1 MPPPRPLILRC
12 LCFAALGGGFA
23 VAQNAGRVTTAAP
36 VKDYSIVFF
45 SEEGYQRIRVQGDT
59 AEVQDP
65 TRVRLG
71 GMKLTEYTGDAERTV
86 ESVLTAPI
94 AIVEPETE
102 IVSGP
107 AAVKLVRNDLE
118 LSGEDWT
125 YEKEANRV
133 HIRRNAK
140 LIFFAGFTD
149 LLK

>member
-1 MPPPRPLILRC
+1 MPTPRLLILC
-12 LCFAALGGGFA
+12 LAVLSNGSL
-23 VAQNAGRVTTAAP
+23 VAQKDGRMTTAAP
-36 VKDYSIVFF
+36 VKNYSIVFF
-45 SEEGYQRIRVQGDT
+45 SEEGYQRVRVQGET

-65 TRVRLG
+65 TKVRLG
-71 GMKLTEYTGDAERTV
+71 GMTLTEYTGDADRTI

-107 AAVKLVRNDLE
+107 DSVKLVRSDLE

-125 YEKEANRV
+125 YEKEAKRV

-140 LIFFAGFTD
+140 LIFNAGFTD

>member
-1 MPPPRPLILRC
+1 MPISRLFILLC
-12 LCFAALGGGFA
+12 LTALSGGLA
-23 VAQNAGRVTTAAP
+23 VAQTGGRVTTEAP
-36 VKDYSIVFF
+36 VKNYSIVFF
-45 SEEGYQRIRVQGDT
+45 SEEGYQRIRVQGET
-59 AEVQDP
+59 AEVKDP

-71 GMKLTEYTGDAERTV
+71 GMTLTEYTGDADRTV

-107 AAVKLVRNDLE
+107 ESVKLVRDDLE
-118 LSGEDWT
+118 LSGENWT
-125 YEKEANRV
+125 YEKEAKRV

-140 LIFFAGFTD
+140 LIFNAGFSD